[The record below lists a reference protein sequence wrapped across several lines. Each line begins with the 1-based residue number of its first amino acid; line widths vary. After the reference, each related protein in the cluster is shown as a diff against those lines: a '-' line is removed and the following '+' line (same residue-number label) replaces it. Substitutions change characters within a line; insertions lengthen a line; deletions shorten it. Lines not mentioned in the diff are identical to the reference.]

1 MKTPLCTAL
10 LLLAATVG
18 LAQTA
23 DQSAPDNRNPNAP
36 ITRTDDTGN
45 RDWGWLGLMG
55 LVGLGGLAGRN
66 RRAVE
71 NRDVHRNATDIRRA
85 A

>member
-1 MKTPLCTAL
+1 MKALLCTAL
-10 LLLAATVG
+10 LLLATTVG

-23 DQSAPDNRNPNAP
+23 DQSPPDNRTPNAP
-36 ITRTDDTGN
+36 VTRIDDTGH
-45 RDWGWLGLMG
+45 RDWGWLGLLG

-66 RRAVE
+66 RRTVQD
-71 NRDVHRNATDIRRA
+71 RDANRNATDIRRA